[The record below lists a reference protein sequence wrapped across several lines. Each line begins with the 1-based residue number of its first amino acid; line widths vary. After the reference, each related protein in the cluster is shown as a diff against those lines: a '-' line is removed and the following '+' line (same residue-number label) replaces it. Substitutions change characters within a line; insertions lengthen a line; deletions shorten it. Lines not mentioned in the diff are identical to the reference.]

1 MSEENKT
8 TWGGKRKGSGRKSI
22 GKSNRVT
29 IGLSV
34 PPEVKEKLFVLAN
47 REGVSVSE
55 YITRIIGLM
64 E

>member
-8 TWGGKRKGSGRKSI
+8 TWGGKREGSGRKSI

-34 PPEVKEKLFVLAN
+34 PPEVKEKLFAKAKD
-47 REGVSVSE
+47 EGISVSE
-55 YITRIIGLM
+55 LITRIVESL
-64 E
+64 